1 MKELIKSIT
10 LKQVVS
16 TILIIFLVIFVM
28 MNLNPIEVSLIFTG
42 VTMPLVILITFVFF
56 IGYFVGR
63 TVKKSKTCKE
73 EKREAKLK
81 KVEEDSIC
89 EAEDEE

>member
-42 VTMPLVILITFVFF
+42 VTMPLVILITFVFLLD
-56 IGYFVGR
+56 ILWV
-63 TVKKSKTCKE
+63 VQ
-73 EKREAKLK
+73 
-81 KVEEDSIC
+81 
-89 EAEDEE
+89 